1 MIWWNPARLLNDG
14 LQRIGFE
21 NASRNVSNPNSELR
35 QMAGGNP
42 FGMNQDEATTEARNR
57 LLAMGS
63 AGAMRTNQ
71 ANQDSRT
78 LNQYQIP
85 LADRLTALAEGRGPS
100 AAQLQMQDALARAGS
115 AQSSLARGAANRG
128 VGAGAAFRQA
138 ANQTAALQ
146 AQGARDA
153 GLMRVQE
160 QLGANQLLGGV
171 AQGMRQSGEQMNQ
184 FNAEQMNRMRMQ
196 DQLARIQALSG
207 AAGTGTTSPG
217 LGMQALAMLPG
228 LLTA

>member
-1 MIWWNPARLLNDG
+1 MSWLDSAMEWMG
-14 LQRIGFE
+14 E
-21 NASRNVSNPNSELR
+21 NFGDAGKNVLGEN
-35 QMAGGNP
+35 M
-42 FGMNQDEATTEARNR
+42 FGMNQDEATTAARNR

-63 AGAMRTNQ
+63 GSMSGVQQAGM
-71 ANQDSRT
+71 DSRT
-78 LNQYQIP
+78 LNNYQIP

-100 AAQLQMQDALARAGS
+100 AAQLQMQDAMARAGS

-196 DQLARIQALSG
+196 DQMARIQALSG

-228 LLTA
+228 FITAGK